1 MNRQAVRNFV
11 AAFREERNI
20 LFSKLFLFMFSRV
33 LEARI
38 LSSYQQRGTPKK
50 GGSFFEAAAGLRT
63 RNDFYLDDE
72 VGPKCNSEL

>member
-1 MNRQAVRNFV
+1 
-11 AAFREERNI
+11 
-20 LFSKLFLFMFSRV
+20 MFSRV

-72 VGPKCNSEL
+72 VGPKCNFE